1 MATVMTMA
9 LTLTL
14 TIRFISITIHSLLLC
29 YSFLFQDVLISGDG
43 TKMRLFRRRM

>member
-1 MATVMTMA
+1 MAMVMTMA

-29 YSFLFQDVLISGDG
+29 YSFLFQDVLLSGDG
-43 TKMRLFRRRM
+43 ANMRFLRRRM